1 MPKTPATTAQMQVF
15 EPDEGSESSAGLVPL
30 YAGGGTQLPGVFLLK
45 GGDTVIGRDATE
57 VDLCLDRQAI
67 SRKHVQISG
76 RRGRWKV
83 TDLGSR
89 NGTLVDGQ
97 LITEAQLETG
107 CEIRVG
113 DVIFKFVESDAE
125 TYVGYRFDGT
135 MVPGTARQARNAT
148 MLLGGAQMD
157 RLVAALERISPTM
170 LSVILRGESGTGKEV
185 AAREIHRLSDRK
197 GAFVAVNCAA
207 IPAPLL
213 ESELFGYRKG
223 AFTGADRD
231 RTGLIRSAHGGTL
244 FLDEIGDMPLEAQAK
259 LLRVLQSREVL
270 PLGATTTEPVDVRIV
285 CATHR
290 DLRASIS
297 QNTFRGDLYARLQE
311 YSVTLLPLRERKEDL
326 YLLTKAF
333 LARNGR
339 TDVTISLSFMLGL
352 LHYDWPYNVRELEA
366 CIKRALALATD
377 PVLDTPHLPEAI
389 HEAMAGYGRKA
400 QAAPSREHARPP
412 TPAHGQAPPSQPT
425 GQLVPPLP
433 AAGPAPDKG
442 APAPTADELRALLI
456 AHQGVVTAVAR
467 VLGKERMQIHRWM
480 KRYGLDAADF
490 RVPPSAPPAGSW
502 TPGSSGTLK

>member
-15 EPDEGSESSAGLVPL
+15 ESDEGTATSAGLVPI
-30 YAGGGTQLPGVFLLK
+30 YAGGGTQLPGVFVLK
-45 GGDTVIGRDATE
+45 SGETVIGRDATE

-67 SRKHVQISG
+67 SRKHVSISG
-76 RRGRWKV
+76 KKAHWKLA
-83 TDLGSR
+83 DLGSR
-89 NGTLVDGQ
+89 NGTIVDGQ
-97 LITEAQLETG
+97 LVTETQLETG
-107 CEIRVG
+107 SEIRVG

-125 TYVGYRFDGT
+125 SYIGYRFDGT
-135 MVPGTARQARNAT
+135 MVPGNARQARNAT

-157 RLVAALERISPTM
+157 RLVAALERIAPTM
-170 LSVILRGESGTGKEV
+170 LSVIIRGESGTGKEV
-185 AAREIHRLSDRK
+185 AAGEIHRLSERK

-231 RTGLIRSAHGGTL
+231 RTGLIRAAHGGTL

-270 PLGATTTEPVDVRIV
+270 PLGATQTEPVDVRIV

-290 DLRASIS
+290 DLRAALA
-297 QNTFRGDLYARLQE
+297 QNSFRGDLYARLQE
-311 YSVTLLPLRERKEDL
+311 YSVNLLPLRERKEDL

-339 TDVTISLSFMLGL
+339 LDAAISINFMIGL

-377 PVLDTPHLPEAI
+377 PILDTPQLPESI
-389 HEAMAGYGRKA
+389 HEAMSGYGRR
-400 QAAPSREHARPP
+400 APASQRDHRPP
-412 TPAHGQAPPSQPT
+412 TPPHGYSPASHPSAPP
-425 GQLVPPLP
+425 GG
-433 AAGPAPDKG
+433 ANHAPHDRS
-442 APAPTADELRALLI
+442 AAPTAEELRALLI

-480 KRYGLDAADF
+480 KRYGIDASEF
-490 RVPPSAPPAGSW
+490 RPGAPAAVAGSW
-502 TPGSSGTLK
+502 SPGSSGGMK